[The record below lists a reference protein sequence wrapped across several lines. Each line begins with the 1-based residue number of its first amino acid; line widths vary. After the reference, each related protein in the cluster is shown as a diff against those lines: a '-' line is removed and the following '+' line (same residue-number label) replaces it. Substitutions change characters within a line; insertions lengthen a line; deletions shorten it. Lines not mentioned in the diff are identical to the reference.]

1 MSKNTNTPSMISIAY
16 IILQTVMVTLKLTGD
31 FRGNWIQALSPTI
44 IYFGA
49 CIISVIIL
57 TIWFG
62 GNAGDAL
69 DRTTEHL
76 LKETEEDG
84 EEELE

>member
-1 MSKNTNTPSMISIAY
+1 MSKNTNTPSTISIAY
-16 IILQTVMVTLKLTGD
+16 IILQIVMVTLKLTGD

-49 CIISVIIL
+49 CILSTIIL
-57 TIWFG
+57 VIWLG
-62 GNAGDAL
+62 KDTHDAL

-76 LKETEEDG
+76 LKETEENGD
-84 EEELE
+84 EELE